1 MALLSIL
8 TRPLIDLTE
17 NIGPRS
23 RVYLSLS
30 PMPTGLWEDVL
41 DNIPHPLN
49 ELFAVSEAQERLFT
63 IYKFILA
70 NSAFLPVGTIKGN
83 SVCPEPDPH
92 KIWVC
97 NIRGFRMALS
107 ASKD

>member
-1 MALLSIL
+1 MALLAIL

-17 NIGPRS
+17 NPCPRS

-30 PMPTGLWEDVL
+30 PMSTGLWEDDL
-41 DNIPHPLN
+41 DNIPHLLN

-63 IYKFILA
+63 IYKFILP
-70 NSAFLPVGTIKGN
+70 NSAFLPVATIKGN

-97 NIRGFRMALS
+97 NIRGFRMELS
-107 ASKD
+107 A